1 MTRKIHWD
9 SHPDLSGAIHELK
22 TPTRRTSYN
31 LLVHMWISND
41 GRHASIENFK
51 VPHFLG
57 PVFLRA
63 SFNDGKMVR
72 VDTTNPSVLDRL
84 KLKLGGKRAL
94 IKHLTSLLEKHP
106 NIQVARVLG
115 LHRETEGDSDEYHA
129 GEIDDSKWKSES
141 GLNGAHV
148 YRDKFHLIN
157 TIHDGRALH
166 VNGMLLWDERIH
178 PVDFKLTSGGIEYGA
193 NSEEFLFPKKDNAR
207 AKYFRKT
214 LRTAFE
220 SHPYAHSVARG
231 VKEISR

>member
-9 SHPDLSGAIHELK
+9 SHPDLSGTIHELK
-22 TPTRRTSYN
+22 TPNRHSSYD
-31 LLVHMWISND
+31 LLIHMWISRNKQ
-41 GRHASIENFK
+41 HASIENFK

-84 KLKLGGKRAL
+84 KLKLGGKRAF
-94 IKHLTSLLEKHP
+94 IKHLTSLLEKNP
-106 NIQVARVLG
+106 NPEVARVLG
-115 LHRETEGDSDEYHA
+115 LHSESVEDEDYHA
-129 GEIDDSKWKSES
+129 GEIDDSKWKLES

-157 TIHDGRALH
+157 TISDGRALH

-178 PVDFKLTSGGIEYGA
+178 PVDFKLTPEGIEHGA

-207 AKYFRKT
+207 TKYFRKT
-214 LRTAFE
+214 LRAALE
-220 SHPYAHSVARG
+220 SHPYAHTIAHGIREMG
-231 VKEISR
+231 K